1 MSKWVDN
8 TEYVGPD
15 RRQRGRS
22 KLIGERRKHDDTGEV
37 PPLGALLRRLRV
49 QMISLSPETTENVLR
64 LLAGAIGE
72 ANRRGYRQCANE
84 LMSADRV
91 LRTTGAAGAAQADAH
106 LINAMDYAG
115 QQR

>member
-49 QMISLSPETTENVLR
+49 QMVSFRPESAENVLG
-64 LLAGAIGE
+64 LIAGAIGE
-72 ANRRGYRQCANE
+72 ANRLGYRQCAGE
-84 LMSADRV
+84 LISADRI
-91 LRTTGAAGAAQADAH
+91 LRTSGASGAGQADAH
-106 LINAMDYAG
+106 IINAMDYAG